1 MALKPKR
8 TRSYYFLLTGVLG
21 LIIVASF
28 IAYQLYSAFTRT
40 QISERQQLN
49 ITPLPGAIEP
59 KVIDNL
65 SSRRKF
71 VQEEF
76 SQLVLNRVIEAPA
89 ATSAG
94 GSLGP

>member
-8 TRSYYFLLTGVLG
+8 TRSYYFLLAGVLG

-40 QISERQQLN
+40 QVTERQQLN
-49 ITPLPGAIEP
+49 ITPLPGIIEP
-59 KVIDNL
+59 KVIDDL
-65 SSRRKF
+65 TSRQPF
-71 VQEEF
+71 TQEEF
-76 SQLVLNRVIEAPA
+76 NQLVLNRVIEAPPS
-89 ATSAG
+89 ATEE